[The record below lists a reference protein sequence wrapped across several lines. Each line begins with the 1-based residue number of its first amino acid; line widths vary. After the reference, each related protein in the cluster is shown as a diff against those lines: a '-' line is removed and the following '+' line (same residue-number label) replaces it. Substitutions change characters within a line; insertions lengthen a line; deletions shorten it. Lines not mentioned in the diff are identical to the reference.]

1 MVLWLTGAL
10 VSAREGRTARRRARR
25 TAALGCALALGAFLG
40 AGCGSGGATT
50 ASSGGSGGNG
60 GTGGSGGLGGG
71 SAGEAGGGTSG
82 ADPSPSCGFSP
93 CGGELDGV
101 WTAREVCL
109 VELEPRPE
117 PGCENAFAHSATVE
131 GSYTFFEQTGR
142 LLTDVTL
149 TPFVTL
155 DVDDACASSLA
166 GTRATADDACPQ
178 LQAQYDEDSAFVAAA
193 CGMQG
198 EVCHCLLEAPSVSQN
213 VLNEYRTEGTRIIDA
228 QGDPVDY
235 CVEGDVL
242 GLEFVDPD
250 FRLTLIFDRGS

>member
-1 MVLWLTGAL
+1 LLAVGA
-10 VSAREGRTARRRARR
+10 V
-25 TAALGCALALGAFLG
+25 LG
-40 AGCGSGGATT
+40 AGCGGSGGATY
-50 ASSGGSGGNG
+50 ASAGGSGATGGSAANG
-60 GTGGSGGLGGG
+60 GTGGSGGRGGG

-82 ADPSPSCGFSP
+82 SDPGPSCGFSP

-117 PGCENAFAHSATVE
+117 PGCEDAFAHSATIE
-131 GSYTFFEQTGR
+131 GSYTFFEETGR

-166 GTRATADDACPQ
+166 GTSATAEVACPE
-178 LQAQYDEDSAFVAAA
+178 LQQRYDEDSAFVAAA
-193 CGMQG
+193 CSMQG
-198 EVCHCLLEAPSVSQN
+198 DICHCVLEAPSVSQN

-235 CVEGDVL
+235 CVDGDEL
-242 GLEFVDPD
+242 GVEFADQD
-250 FRLTLIFDRGS
+250 FRLNLIFERGS